1 MATAYAPIE
10 GITPRVQEIGRI
22 RMGDKNDRDLPV
34 SLPTFRLTSYDQT
47 VLAVAADLYG
57 GTVREWND
65 APTPGMFELVTA
77 SKALD
82 ILIPRSL
89 QSVTQAWE
97 LWTGGVCER
106 RCDGR
111 VEQLSGGPCIC
122 GPQRGESDD
131 TCDVVTRLSV
141 ILPRIPGLGL
151 WRLDTGGYN
160 AATTIPSTL
169 ELLLTID
176 QRAMVPATLRAV
188 ERSSKVRKPDGKV
201 ITRRFIVPVLDAPG
215 ITIGQLVESGLHD
228 AQALPETVERPRP
241 MTAEER
247 VAARAAAVRDAA
259 GTSPAPTAEPGTP
272 AVDNAPE
279 AVPPPVSGATDEPGV
294 EPAAAQGEAAT
305 SAPSSPQAPIEQCE
319 SMSPYDNPTRCQR
332 EVGHTGTHRNRDK
345 ESWT

>member
-1 MATAYAPIE
+1 MAMTIE

-34 SLPTFRLTSYDQT
+34 SLPTFRLTSYDQA

-57 GTVREWND
+57 SRNNEGVKPWAD

-97 LWTGGVCER
+97 LWSGGVCER

-111 VEQLSGGPCIC
+111 TEQLSGGPCIC
-122 GPQRGESDD
+122 GPARGESDD

-188 ERSSKVRKPDGKV
+188 ERSSKIKKDGKT

-215 ITIGQLVESGLHD
+215 ITIGQLVESGLGE
-228 AQALPETVERPRP
+228 AQALPETVPHRP
-241 MTAEER
+241 TAAER
-247 VAARAAAVRDAA
+247 VAARRAEVEARATDAAA
-259 GTSPAPTAEPGTP
+259 
-272 AVDNAPE
+272 
-279 AVPPPVSGATDEPGV
+279 
-294 EPAAAQGEAAT
+294 
-305 SAPSSPQAPIEQCE
+305 SSPQPAEEVPTAGGTASSAAPTEPDLLPASSEVEPVVPSGAAPSEAKCDAFHPQLGRC
-319 SMSPYDNPTRCQR
+319 TR
-332 EVGHTGTHRNRDK
+332 EGSHPANHRNREGETWK
-345 ESWT
+345 